1 MKKVLGFVLGV
12 VLAASPVVWAQL
24 TSGTIY
30 GTVKDPQG
38 AVIVGAKVTVVDQ
51 ARRTSVETVSSADG
65 TFAVPSLQAGTYT
78 VTVEMAGFKK
88 YEKKDVIL
96 RVNDRLQLGDLSL
109 ELGATAETVTV
120 QAEIAMLQT
129 QSAERSGIITGTQ
142 TVNLALN
149 GRNYLDLIKTVPGVV
164 SDFNGQVAGPGGI
177 GAIYVNGQ
185 RGNQNNLTLDGATNM
200 DTGSNG
206 TQHTSLNIDAVA
218 EFRVLTNGQQ
228 AEFGRSAGAAI
239 NIVTKGGT
247 QDFHGTGY
255 WFHRHEGLNA
265 NNWRNNRDG
274 LPRRYYRYNYQ
285 GYNVGGP
292 VYVPGK
298 FNKDKDKLFFF
309 FGQEFQRQ
317 LVPNTTRFVTVPT
330 PDQRN
335 GDFSN
340 TRDAAGVLQTIVDPL
355 NNRQPFPGGRIPASR
370 FSADGQKILNFY
382 PLPNVSGQP
391 SYNFQSQESSSYP
404 RRQEIYRI
412 DWNINQKWRA
422 FFRVINDKD
431 EQFMPYG
438 QWSADYNIPF
448 GKMRF
453 AQPGHSA
460 IANLTTVLNPTL
472 TNEFIF
478 GPSRNRLTID
488 PTSDA
493 FSRAKLGLTFRPL
506 YSGDPLGLVPN
517 FRFEGVPNGPFTGF
531 NGTPFRNVNNTFDF
545 SDNLSKVF
553 TSHHVKIGF
562 YIQRSR
568 KDQTAFTPANAN
580 IWFNRD
586 AQNPGD
592 TNWDFANALVGN
604 FQRYQQANV
613 ILNGLYRYTN
623 VEWYIQDNWKI
634 RPGLTLDYGMRFYLI
649 QPQYDA
655 ALQTSSFNPEFYR
668 GADAVKLMERR
679 VNPATGTVQAYNP
692 VAGTFHPAALI
703 GSLAPNVGS
712 RANGMARAGLNKYP
726 RGLID
731 SRGIHYAPR
740 FGLAWDPWRTGKMVF
755 RMGGGVFFD
764 RFQGNPVFDQLP
776 NPPSTDVPTVYY
788 GNLTTVAGTAGVF
801 FPPDVRGF
809 ARDGKVPSTYNYNA
823 GIQYRLPASFIL
835 DVAYAG
841 SVSRHLLNRYDFNE
855 APFGSA
861 WLPQNQD
868 PTVANP
874 TFDGNT
880 TLPVNFYRPYIGFG
894 RTDITAFGATS
905 NYNSLQVALNRR
917 VARGFNYGLAYTWSR
932 ALGTASGD
940 GDRFHPFDAR
950 KYLYGP
956 LSFDR
961 THVFVFNYIYDVPK
975 LAKNSNFLDNP
986 VGRAAFNN
994 WQIAGIT
1001 SFSSGQ
1007 YDGIGYGI
1015 TGVGGA
1021 VLNRRITGSET
1032 IGPRVVL
1039 RGNPNRS
1046 KGQRAIDGF
1055 IDTGVFAPAQKGS
1068 VGLESPLRF
1077 VRRPGI
1083 NNWDLSIYKNFP
1095 FAGEMTRY
1103 LQLRC
1108 EMFNV
1113 WNHTQFTDFNRGI
1126 TFNAAGTQILNLP
1139 NSRGG
1144 TGGTYGFGA
1153 VNGARDP
1160 RIIQLAAKIYF

>member
-1 MKKVLGFVLGV
+1 
-12 VLAASPVVWAQL
+12 
-24 TSGTIY
+24 
-30 GTVKDPQG
+30 
-38 AVIVGAKVTVVDQ
+38 
-51 ARRTSVETVSSADG
+51 
-65 TFAVPSLQAGTYT
+65 
-78 VTVEMAGFKK
+78 
-88 YEKKDVIL
+88 
-96 RVNDRLQLGDLSL
+96 LGDLSL

-391 SYNFQSQESSSYP
+391 SYNFQSQESSGYP

-493 FSRAKLGLTFRPL
+493 FSRAKLGLAFRLRGSSQRPL
-506 YSGDPLGLVPN
+506 YRLQRHSLPQRQQHLRFQRQPEQGIHVPPRQDRFLHPAQPQGPDGVHPRQRQHLVQPRCPEPRRHQLGLCQCPGRQLPALPASQRDSEWSVPVYE
-517 FRFEGVPNGPFTGF
+517 RGVVHPGQLEDP
-531 NGTPFRNVNNTFDF
+531 PRPDPR
-545 SDNLSKVF
+545 L
-553 TSHHVKIGF
+553 
-562 YIQRSR
+562 
-568 KDQTAFTPANAN
+568 
-580 IWFNRD
+580 RD
-586 AQNPGD
+586 ALLP
-592 TNWDFANALVGN
+592 
-604 FQRYQQANV
+604 
-613 ILNGLYRYTN
+613 
-623 VEWYIQDNWKI
+623 
-634 RPGLTLDYGMRFYLI
+634 
-649 QPQYDA
+649 
-655 ALQTSSFNPEFYR
+655 
-668 GADAVKLMERR
+668 
-679 VNPATGTVQAYNP
+679 
-692 VAGTFHPAALI
+692 HPAA
-703 GSLAPNVGS
+703 V
-712 RANGMARAGLNKYP
+712 
-726 RGLID
+726 
-731 SRGIHYAPR
+731 
-740 FGLAWDPWRTGKMVF
+740 
-755 RMGGGVFFD
+755 
-764 RFQGNPVFDQLP
+764 
-776 NPPSTDVPTVYY
+776 
-788 GNLTTVAGTAGVF
+788 
-801 FPPDVRGF
+801 
-809 ARDGKVPSTYNYNA
+809 
-823 GIQYRLPASFIL
+823 
-835 DVAYAG
+835 
-841 SVSRHLLNRYDFNE
+841 
-855 APFGSA
+855 
-861 WLPQNQD
+861 
-868 PTVANP
+868 
-874 TFDGNT
+874 
-880 TLPVNFYRPYIGFG
+880 
-894 RTDITAFGATS
+894 
-905 NYNSLQVALNRR
+905 
-917 VARGFNYGLAYTWSR
+917 
-932 ALGTASGD
+932 
-940 GDRFHPFDAR
+940 
-950 KYLYGP
+950 
-956 LSFDR
+956 
-961 THVFVFNYIYDVPK
+961 
-975 LAKNSNFLDNP
+975 
-986 VGRAAFNN
+986 
-994 WQIAGIT
+994 
-1001 SFSSGQ
+1001 
-1007 YDGIGYGI
+1007 
-1015 TGVGGA
+1015 
-1021 VLNRRITGSET
+1021 
-1032 IGPRVVL
+1032 
-1039 RGNPNRS
+1039 
-1046 KGQRAIDGF
+1046 
-1055 IDTGVFAPAQKGS
+1055 
-1068 VGLESPLRF
+1068 
-1077 VRRPGI
+1077 
-1083 NNWDLSIYKNFP
+1083 
-1095 FAGEMTRY
+1095 
-1103 LQLRC
+1103 
-1108 EMFNV
+1108 
-1113 WNHTQFTDFNRGI
+1113 
-1126 TFNAAGTQILNLP
+1126 
-1139 NSRGG
+1139 
-1144 TGGTYGFGA
+1144 
-1153 VNGARDP
+1153 
-1160 RIIQLAAKIYF
+1160 